1 MSTAAEHYKNLLA
14 NHYVWMFGV
23 SFEEKVA
30 EQKKLFEHI
39 LKLPNS
45 RVPCGMA
52 LDLGSGPGFQT
63 VALAELGFSPVIA
76 VDSSAELLAVLRAHV
91 GSYPVEARILDL
103 ASLDNIELS
112 AAARMAVC
120 MGDTL
125 THLSSKEQVESFFVA
140 VFGKLAPGGIFA
152 LTYRDLTHEL
162 TGVDRFLPVRSDD
175 HTILTCFLEYENDY
189 TVVVHD
195 LLHKREEVGWKLEK
209 SSYRKLRLSSDWTA
223 SALRK
228 ANFVIQTQESIGRLS
243 LIVARK
249 T

>member
-1 MSTAAEHYKNLLA
+1 MSTATEHYKNLLA

-30 EQKKLFEHI
+30 EQKKLLEHI
-39 LKLPNS
+39 LKLLNS
-45 RVPCGMA
+45 SVPRGMA

-63 VALAELGFSPVIA
+63 IALAELGFSPVIA
-76 VDSSAELLAVLRAHV
+76 VDNSEELLAVLREHV
-91 GSYPVEARILDL
+91 GPYPVETRIVEL
-103 ASLDNIELS
+103 ASLGSIELS
-112 AAARMAVC
+112 ASAIVAVC

-125 THLSSKEQVESFFVA
+125 THLSSKEEVESFFVS
-140 VFGKLAPGGIFA
+140 VFGKLASGGIFA

-175 HTILTCFLEYENDY
+175 HKILTCFLEYENDH

-195 LLHKREEVGWKLEK
+195 LLHKREEQGWTLEK

-228 ANFVIQTQESIGRLS
+228 ANFVIQTQETIGRLC